1 MWNKKYLWF
10 FIPIILVLAGGGFY
24 YYTTAAAPI
33 EETESSSIQTTV
45 ARQGD
50 LIVFASGAGQVVP
63 ATEISLGF
71 DKSGTLTELLV
82 QVGEEVQAGQVLAR
96 LQTSN
101 STESIAAAIAA
112 SELNVFK
119 AQQGLSAIYENA
131 EIETAEA
138 MSSVEIAQAGLDDLL
153 NSELQSAQSW
163 EAVVEA
169 ENAVEDTEYDYN
181 SAFSTASQAN
191 IDAAWADLVLTK
203 NALERAEEKYAPYS
217 NKPDDNL
224 TRANLLAALSAAQ
237 QNYDSALREYN
248 AMTGTGTE
256 LDQSVAMAEFT
267 TAQAMLADAQREW
280 ERVKDGPSAGEIA
293 LAEAELTAA
302 QTKWE
307 LLKDGPDPEE
317 IALAELELANAKAQ
331 LTLVLKEQVVVELI
345 SPIDGT
351 ALDIHAGVGEYVGT
365 SPILTL
371 ADLEQ
376 PFLVVYM
383 DETDLDKVAVSYEVE
398 VVFDAFPE
406 EVFSGYVIQVDPSL
420 ETISGVQAIKI
431 LVSLDADSFAKP
443 QTLPVGL
450 NASVDVIG
458 GRAEGAILIPVEA
471 LRKLGPDEYAVFVM
485 EDGEAKLRMVTVG
498 LMDFT
503 SVEILSGLDA
513 GEIVTTGI
521 VETQ

>member
-138 MSSVEIAQAGLDDLL
+138 MASVEVAQAGLVNLL

-317 IALAELELANAKAQ
+317 IVLSELELANAKAQ

-351 ALDIHAGVGEYVGT
+351 ALDIHAGVG
-365 SPILTL
+365 
-371 ADLEQ
+371 
-376 PFLVVYM
+376 
-383 DETDLDKVAVSYEVE
+383 
-398 VVFDAFPE
+398 
-406 EVFSGYVIQVDPSL
+406 
-420 ETISGVQAIKI
+420 
-431 LVSLDADSFAKP
+431 
-443 QTLPVGL
+443 
-450 NASVDVIG
+450 
-458 GRAEGAILIPVEA
+458 
-471 LRKLGPDEYAVFVM
+471 
-485 EDGEAKLRMVTVG
+485 
-498 LMDFT
+498 
-503 SVEILSGLDA
+503 
-513 GEIVTTGI
+513 
-521 VETQ
+521 